1 MASTTTDDFPYEP
14 RTCMEYLK
22 AIQSVSKSCHS
33 QRLAWVSQSRVP
45 DGSRAIFQDATLAQI
60 LDTAICYD
68 ALNVSN
74 LASFELL
81 VRRRQ
86 LIAAAHSHS
95 ASAPSYDGA
104 DYYLGNRYRQGGS
117 ILVPALTDHVSKK
130 LQADSAIMKERRKL
144 AQAEASAKSAPKGS
158 SKGSGAQGQ
167 S

>member
-1 MASTTTDDFPYEP
+1 
-14 RTCMEYLK
+14 MEYLK
-22 AIQSVSKSCHS
+22 AIQSVSESCHS
-33 QRLAWVSQSRVP
+33 QHLAWVSQSRVP

-86 LIAAAHSHS
+86 LIAAAHSHN

-117 ILVPALTDHVSKK
+117 ILVPALTVSKK

-144 AQAEASAKSAPKGS
+144 AEAEASAKSAPKGS

>member
-22 AIQSVSKSCHS
+22 AIQSVSESCHS
-33 QRLAWVSQSRVP
+33 QHLAWVSQSRVP

-86 LIAAAHSHS
+86 LIAAAHSHN

-117 ILVPALTDHVSKK
+117 ILVPALTVSKK

-144 AQAEASAKSAPKGS
+144 AEAEASAKSAPKGS

>member
-22 AIQSVSKSCHS
+22 GIQSVSESCHS
-33 QRLAWVSQSRVP
+33 QHLAWVSQSRVP

-86 LIAAAHSHS
+86 LIAAAHCHN

-117 ILVPALTDHVSKK
+117 ILVPALTVSKK

-144 AQAEASAKSAPKGS
+144 AEAEASAKSAPKGS
-158 SKGSGAQGQ
+158 SKGSGVQGQ